1 MKKQGNTTV
10 KCPKCGSEMY
20 DYDAY
25 CGKCGARLSPS
36 RRRPGGTPGRNLL
49 YVMVTVLALSA
60 VGKGTS
66 MILQK
71 ISKSSTHYLATYLSQ
86 RDGNKWG
93 YIDEMGNVQIDAVY
107 DWVEDFDPTFG
118 VAAVAVR
125 GYEDT
130 MQYGLVNTKGEEVIP
145 CQYNAIESLDAYGWM
160 QLWKTDGE
168 EEYCGVGS
176 AEGDIF
182 ISNEYGYVTN
192 IADSGLFIAE
202 NVDGKYGVL
211 DHNWNWVIQPTYDRI
226 YAIENEDRDME
237 QVNEKYV
244 LVASLN
250 ERHGIIN
257 TDEEVLVPFRYN
269 GIDDF
274 SQNGQIRVTD
284 TDRWYYGR
292 ITLDGEEVMP
302 CQYER
307 LDPYNSEGLTV
318 ACRDGEYCILNS
330 DGAIQGY
337 ITEADDVYQMNHSYA
352 IATKDGYYGIVN
364 SDGSWVIE
372 PKYWQT
378 DLSEN
383 YIEVYYEDDS
393 ATLFDINGNF
403 LNDSYEGYRLDDDTK
418 VVLGWEESSNSYEAV
433 DETGE
438 TFVDGYYNDYWV
450 NEGWINLYNDSSY
463 QSGILIN
470 PDGEIVGRDYVRYFT
485 DDDTEYI
492 TAWDEN
498 DTDEWDEE
506 IAVASSLLDKD
517 GTFIR
522 KFNDDRYSVGKFVKV
537 R

>member
-49 YVMVTVLALSA
+49 YATVTVLALAA
-60 VGKGTS
+60 VGKGAS

-107 DWVEDFDPTFG
+107 DWVDDFDPTFG

-145 CQYNAIESLDAYGWM
+145 CQYNSIESLDAYGWM

-168 EEYCGVGS
+168 EEYYGVGS
-176 AEGDIF
+176 ADGDIF
-182 ISNEYGYVTN
+182 ISNKYEYVMN
-192 IADSGLFIAE
+192 IADSGLFIVE
-202 NVDGKYGVL
+202 NANSQYGVM
-211 DHNWNWVIQPTYDRI
+211 DQDQNWVIEPIYDNL
-226 YAIENEDRDME
+226 YTIEDEDSKVS
-237 QVNEKYV
+237 QVNGEYV
-244 LVASLN
+244 LVARS
-250 ERHGIIN
+250 EEQFGIIN
-257 TDEEVLVPFRYN
+257 TDEEVLVPFIYSEISN
-269 GIDDF
+269 F
-274 SQNGQIRVTD
+274 EQNGQIEVAD
-284 TDRWYYGR
+284 MDWYYGK

-307 LDPYNSEGLTV
+307 LDSYNSEGLAV

-330 DGAIQGY
+330 DGTIQGHV
-337 ITEADDVYQMNHSYA
+337 TEADDVWQMNHSYA

-364 SDGSWVIE
+364 SDGSWIAE
-372 PKYWQT
+372 PKYWEIA
-378 DLSEN
+378 LSEN

-393 ATLFDINGNF
+393 ATLFDINGDF

-418 VVLGWEESSNSYEAV
+418 VVLGWDESSNSYEAV

-438 TFVDGYYNDYWV
+438 TFVDGYYNDYQV

-485 DDDTEYI
+485 DNDTEYI

-522 KFNDDRYSVGKFVKV
+522 KFNDDRYNVGKFVKV